1 MTTKNPMPI
10 KTKSL
15 SGWQRRKIRVAQ
27 GLSRYTPGEAA
38 SRKASNVRRAVV
50 RTQENIQFV
59 TELKMTLGCS
69 DCGYKEHPAA
79 LDFDHLPGHVKRRSI
94 SRMLRMHRNTLMVEL
109 AKCEVVCSNCHRVR
123 TWQRNQAIVAM
134 R

>member
-1 MTTKNPMPI
+1 
-10 KTKSL
+10 
-15 SGWQRRKIRVAQ
+15 
-27 GLSRYTPGEAA
+27 
-38 SRKASNVRRAVV
+38 VRRAMV

-79 LDFDHLPGHVKRRSI
+79 LDFDHLPGHVKRRDI
-94 SRMLRMHRNTLMVEL
+94 SRLLRMHRNTLVVEL

-123 TWQRNQAIVAM
+123 TWQRNQAIAAM